1 MNTVTHNLMRSFDR
15 LDLSLP
21 AAPRV
26 PAPAPV
32 ALYVAPPAPAPELQS
47 AAPSDPHA
55 AAKAAARE
63 ANQRLV
69 EKGSELALEFD
80 DDLRRVIFKLVD
92 TRTREVLRQIPSEAV
107 LAMARA
113 LADEMPS
120 GAILS
125 TDA

>member
-1 MNTVTHNLMRSFDR
+1 MNTVMHNLIRSVDR

-21 AAPRV
+21 PPPPRA
-26 PAPAPV
+26 PAPAPAV
-32 ALYVAPPAPAPELQS
+32 LYAAPPPAAQS
-47 AAPSDPHA
+47 PSDPHA

-63 ANQRLV
+63 ANQKLV

-80 DDLRRVIFKLVD
+80 DDLGRVIFKLVD

-107 LAMARA
+107 LAVARA
-113 LADEMPS
+113 LADEIPS